1 MSRQKS
7 TDASRR
13 NFLKTLGVAGTA
25 ASAAALAGNLQAASE
40 TEQETPTAPAE
51 GYRETPHIRSY
62 YDSLRK

>member
-40 TEQETPTAPAE
+40 AEPDTAATQAE